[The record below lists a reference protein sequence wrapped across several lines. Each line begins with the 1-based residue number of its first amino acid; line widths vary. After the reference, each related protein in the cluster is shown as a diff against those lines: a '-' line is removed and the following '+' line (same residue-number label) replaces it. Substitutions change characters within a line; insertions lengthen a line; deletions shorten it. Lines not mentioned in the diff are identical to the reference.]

1 MTRAGWKFATVA
13 TVITGAAIA
22 GAQPAPPDPIAT
34 DPPVQPRPIPAGTP
48 ADGGPLL
55 GGAGDPPPIPSDPY
69 QQPVRPPH
77 HNPDRPIDMPTLLTT
92 PTGWLLPAAVLYS
105 KTSIDTGGGVSSDQ
119 RIGLGDVAEFG
130 LSTTDQVREK
140 FEQADKTT
148 SQIEPY
154 LTATFRMGV
163 AEGRLFDQQPGL
175 ALGFEKSF
183 EHTHNGFKTRIAELT
198 LVASKKVG
206 DRTAF
211 HLGGAFWDASLA
223 GTNTEGVAVDTS
235 LHDRGSGY
243 ALGNQIRVFG
253 GIQVRPIAKSEILV
267 DLGWAPEFC
276 YGCAAPDQI
285 RLRPELSWGV
295 RYEVADWMHIESG
308 VRVPDIGSANLLNAQ
323 IFGALTFTS
332 WGLRHAVDALK

>member
-1 MTRAGWKFATVA
+1 MA

-22 GAQPAPPDPIAT
+22 RAQPAPPDPIAT
-34 DPPVQPRPIPAGTP
+34 DPPAVTTPPDNGAVIGGDKPPIPA
-48 ADGGPLL
+48 
-55 GGAGDPPPIPSDPY
+55 DPY

-77 HNPDRPIDMPTLLTT
+77 HNPDRPIDMPQLLTS
-92 PTGWLLPAAVLYS
+92 PTGWMLPAAVLYS
-105 KTSIDTGGGVSSDQ
+105 RTAIDTGGGVSSDQ

-130 LSTTDQVREK
+130 VATTDQVRERLLST
-140 FEQADKTT
+140 DKTA

-154 LTATFRMGV
+154 FTASFRMGV
-163 AEGRLFDQQPGL
+163 SEDRLFEGQPAL
-175 ALGFEKSF
+175 ALGFQKSF
-183 EHTHNGFKTRIAELT
+183 EHTHNGFKTRTAELT
-198 LVASKKVG
+198 LVASKKLG
-206 DRTAF
+206 ERTAL

-223 GTNTEGVAVDTS
+223 GTNADGVALDTT
-235 LHDRGSGY
+235 LHDRSVHS
-243 ALGNQIRVFG
+243 LTDQIRVFG

-276 YGCAAPDQI
+276 YGCIDDHQI
-285 RLRPELSWGV
+285 RLRPQLSWGV

-308 VRVPDIGSANLLNAQ
+308 VRVPDIGAANLLDAQ

>member
-22 GAQPAPPDPIAT
+22 RAQPAPPDPIAT
-34 DPPVQPRPIPAGTP
+34 DPPAVTDPADNPPVLTNKPPIPA
-48 ADGGPLL
+48 
-55 GGAGDPPPIPSDPY
+55 DPY

-77 HNPDRPIDMPTLLTT
+77 HVPDRPIDMPQVLTT

-105 KTSIDTGGGVSSDQ
+105 RTAIDTGGGVSSDQ

-130 LSTTDQVREK
+130 LSTTDQVRERLT
-140 FEQADKTT
+140 EGDKTA

-154 LTATFRMGV
+154 FTASFRMGV
-163 AEGRLFDQQPGL
+163 AEGRLFEDQPAL
-175 ALGFEKSF
+175 ALGFQKSF
-183 EHTHNGFKTRIAELT
+183 QREHNGFKTRIAELT
-198 LVASKKVG
+198 LVASKKLG
-206 DRTAF
+206 DRTAI
-211 HLGGAFWDASLA
+211 HVGGAFWDASLQ
-223 GTNTEGVAVDTS
+223 GTTTGADGAPIMIDTT
-235 LHDRGSGY
+235 LHDRAAHPLS
-243 ALGNQIRVFG
+243 NQIRAFG

-276 YGCAAPDQI
+276 YGCADDHQI
-285 RLRPELSWGV
+285 RLRPQLSWGV
-295 RYEVADWMHIESG
+295 RYEVADWLHIESG
-308 VRVPDIGSANLLNAQ
+308 VKVPDIGAANLLDAQ

>member
-34 DPPVQPRPIPAGTP
+34 DPPGPLQPKPVPAGTP
-48 ADGGPLL
+48 DNGGPLIP
-55 GGAGDPPPIPSDPY
+55 GATDPIPTDPY

-77 HNPDRPIDMPTLLTT
+77 HTPDRPIDMPTLLTS

-105 KTSIDTGGGVSSDQ
+105 KTSLDTGGGVASDN

-130 LSTTDQVREK
+130 LSSTDQVRERL
-140 FEQADKTT
+140 APTDKTT

-163 AEGRLFDQQPGL
+163 AEGRLFEQQPGIV
-175 ALGFEKSF
+175 LGFEKSF
-183 EHTHNGFKTRIAELT
+183 QRNHDGFKTRIAELT
-198 LVASKKVG
+198 LVASKKLG
-206 DRTAF
+206 DRTAIHF
-211 HLGGAFWDASLA
+211 GGAFFDASLQ
-223 GTNTEGVAVDTS
+223 GTNSDGAMLDTT
-235 LHDRGSGY
+235 LHDRS
-243 ALGNQIRVFG
+243 AHPLGNQIRPFG

-276 YGCAAPDQI
+276 YLCSAADQI
-285 RLRPELSWGV
+285 KLRPQLSWGV

-308 VRVPDIGSANLLNAQ
+308 VRVPDIGSANLLDAQ